1 MEVKGSSESIWWIVV
16 ECACRIL
23 GVSTATGKIQPLE
36 KLNIKVQLN
45 IIHMYSSSCVGLI
58 YLLGKKV
65 DINSHQHEGF
75 GQVLLL

>member
-36 KLNIKVQLN
+36 KLNIKEQLN
-45 IIHMYSSSCVGLI
+45 IIHLYYFSSYRPDSFNG
-58 YLLGKKV
+58 Y
-65 DINSHQHEGF
+65 NR
-75 GQVLLL
+75 